1 MGGGPDLKSLA
12 LQLTQNNDNILA
24 LQKQISLQ
32 VAEFQTQLNAAQEQD
47 TQIRAAILDA
57 MEASGGQPYEDENI
71 RITYV
76 KPTQRTGI
84 DLTKLQ
90 LEQPTIFEQ
99 YKKITNVKSSIRIK
113 VKQ

>member
-1 MGGGPDLKSLA
+1 MSGQPDLPALA
-12 LQLTQNNDNILA
+12 LQLTQNSDNILA

-32 VAEFQTQLNAAQEQD
+32 VAEFQNQLNAAQEQD
-47 TQIRAAILDA
+47 TQLRVAILDA
-57 MEASGGQPYEDENI
+57 MEAAGGQPYEDENI

-84 DLTKLQ
+84 DVTRLQ
-90 LEQPTIFEQ
+90 LEQPEVFQQ

-113 VKQ
+113 VKE